1 MFRYDGAFG
10 RFMNLLFD
18 ILYVGILWVLFCI
31 PVVTA
36 GASSTAAYYAMAK
49 CVRHKTGYVGR
60 EFLKSFRENFRRLL
74 PLTIAFVCIAA
85 VLALDLWY
93 VWQNENTLNNSIF
106 VVLVF
111 IVFLL
116 TGLAVYVNPLMSRFY
131 LKGMELLKKAGIL
144 MFRFLPVTL
153 LIQAA
158 FVLLCVGVWLMP
170 WSIFLLP
177 GIFLYVLS
185 FPMEKILRKL
195 MPPVEEGSE
204 EAQKWYYG

>member
-1 MFRYDGAFG
+1 
-10 RFMNLLFD
+10 MNLLFD

-177 GIFLYVLS
+177 GIFLYGLS

>member
-36 GASSTAAYYAMAK
+36 GASSAAAYYAMAK

-60 EFLKSFRENFRRLL
+60 EFLKAFRENFRQLL
-74 PLTIAFVCIAA
+74 PLTIGFVCIAA

-131 LKGMELLKKAGIL
+131 LKGIELLKKAGML

-153 LIQAA
+153 LLQAA
-158 FVLLCVGVWLMP
+158 FLLMCAGIWLMP
-170 WSIFLLP
+170 WSVFVLP
-177 GIFLYVLS
+177 GVFLYGLS
-185 FPMEKILRKL
+185 FPMEKILRRL
-195 MPPVEEGSE
+195 MPPVEEDSE